1 MIVVDLALL
10 LPTPCLSDPLAVG
23 FPAGLPR
30 GSLSLPSPPFLV
42 RVWFW
47 LARRRDEGRTHYLE
61 NTVSILQHVSL
72 SVSFPADFVLPDA
85 PEKWGIFYSIS
96 PRSRPR
102 GALLCPT
109 CFRTCPRIQD
119 WQLVVRSGAGRA
131 PLASGQFSAP
141 PRACPAAKT
150 LLLIGDDRSLW
161 IGARGGR

>member
-1 MIVVDLALL
+1 MIVADLALL

-85 PEKWGIFYSIS
+85 PEKWGIFYSIFPPIATS
-96 PRSRPR
+96 RSTPLPDMLSHVPTDTRLAAR
-102 GALLCPT
+102 GTFGCRESASS
-109 CFRTCPRIQD
+109 
-119 WQLVVRSGAGRA
+119 VRSIRRA
-131 PLASGQFSAP
+131 
-141 PRACPAAKT
+141 AARVPCGENT
-150 LLLIGDDRSLW
+150 AADR
-161 IGARGGR
+161 R